1 MNKYVLEK
9 LEELGYSWDRG
20 NYATLFEL
28 VEMIK
33 QGKKLNCVLFDNKIF
48 VAENGD
54 FLAGGTGSEKS
65 LGEYCFN
72 QNSLKQKAI
81 YW

>member
-1 MNKYVLEK
+1 MDKYILER
-9 LEELGYSWDRG
+9 LEELGYSWERG

-28 VEMIK
+28 VKIIK
-33 QGKKLNCVLFDNKIF
+33 QGKKLNCVLFDNNIF

-54 FLAGGTGSEKS
+54 FLAGGTSLEES
-65 LGEYCFN
+65 LGKYCFN